1 MNSNTDI
8 KYFPNLDGLR
18 FIGAI
23 AILILHVESI
33 KILKGIAPLQWFMHY
48 HPLGDLAV
56 CMFFVL
62 SGFLITYLLLKE
74 KERTETINLKGFYI
88 KRILK
93 IWPLYY
99 FMIIFGILVTPWMA
113 DVMGA
118 KGAVEFLPI
127 ALYCLFVPTRMFQ
140 YGTGAA
146 WSVRVEEAFYLVW
159 PLLLRRYKSYI
170 KIACGVIVLVIVMRN
185 GAAYLDKYFPSHVMN
200 HINVEIRDYC
210 VSCMAI
216 GGMGAYLF
224 IKGRQG
230 LLSFLYS
237 KDVQWAVYIITA
249 VLLVFLVQIPFI
261 NYEFYSMLFA
271 FMVLNLATNPA
282 SVIKLDYKWMNYLGK
297 VSYGIY
303 MYNPFMRL
311 FSLDLVIKMH
321 GRDFTG
327 WLPNVMLYGFTIIS
341 TIIISVL
348 SFELFEKRFLN
359 LKKKFAA

>member
-237 KDVQWAVYIITA
+237 
-249 VLLVFLVQIPFI
+249 
-261 NYEFYSMLFA
+261 
-271 FMVLNLATNPA
+271 
-282 SVIKLDYKWMNYLGK
+282 
-297 VSYGIY
+297 
-303 MYNPFMRL
+303 
-311 FSLDLVIKMH
+311 
-321 GRDFTG
+321 
-327 WLPNVMLYGFTIIS
+327 
-341 TIIISVL
+341 
-348 SFELFEKRFLN
+348 
-359 LKKKFAA
+359 